1 MKSIIWLG
9 YEQVMKSR
17 GKIKSFEV
25 SYERFTHPRTHAPP
39 VDVPEEM
46 PLFADDTL
54 GNVLVPSPGPS
65 KDEQKQQRKADKK
78 YDALKRKAF
87 QEPVEP
93 ETMPLSDQG
102 KMNPTRSSKYK
113 LGHLMKK
120 YKAPKKKYKAVNKT
134 EAGQ

>member
-1 MKSIIWLG
+1 MNAG
-9 YEQVMKSR
+9 RVGTGR
-17 GKIKSFEV
+17 RV
-25 SYERFTHPRTHAPP
+25 SGRRRIGHPRTHAPP

-46 PLFADDTL
+46 TLFADDTL

-113 LGHLMKK
+113 SGHLMKK